1 MFDFACFSRDEQ
13 CQNLVKFLSKIGE
26 VSTRND
32 KKNKNGDLFT
42 AVLSEEPE
50 NSVQYSEMSESESE
64 SNSDSDQ
71 DTEWDDEGGSIIRSF
86 YDLE

>member
-1 MFDFACFSRDEQ
+1 M
-13 CQNLVKFLSKIGE
+13 
-26 VSTRND
+26 STRND

-42 AVLSEEPE
+42 AVLFEEPE
-50 NSVQYSEMSESESE
+50 NSEMSGSESE

-71 DTEWDDEGGSIIRSF
+71 DTEWEDENVSKSIIRSF